1 MYICVLEVACLKR
14 APVTGCGEKKMKT
27 KEIPYTGMVL
37 QEKKKRRKNK
47 RKRKEVALVVDVC
60 KIPHQTL
67 TKADLEV

>member
-27 KEIPYTGMVL
+27 KEIPYTDMVL
-37 QEKKKRRKNK
+37 QEKKKKGEK
-47 RKRKEVALVVDVC
+47 MALVVDVC